1 MATAADETIMD
12 IYTCM
17 IVFCQCWAKPKL
29 SQWMHVQNTLNHA
42 FTGISTDTMCRDR
55 NVRQDLDVVVT
66 GAVSM
71 NGTNA
76 SENTFNKLICPV
88 CVAQLNKCS
97 FWKNDVAITSLTSE
111 TRSHERKAETVQA
124 KHNSSKYLSVQ
135 CEF

>member
-1 MATAADETIMD
+1 
-12 IYTCM
+12 
-17 IVFCQCWAKPKL
+17 
-29 SQWMHVQNTLNHA
+29 
-42 FTGISTDTMCRDR
+42 
-55 NVRQDLDVVVT
+55 
-66 GAVSM
+66 M

-111 TRSHERKAETVQA
+111 TWSHERKAETVQA

-135 CEF
+135 CEFQKLELLEKGRFSPENASEK